1 MRFAV
6 VSLLILP
13 HLASSANR
21 SSETAGLEYGVV
33 YDAGS
38 VHTTVSVYAWN
49 KNKLN
54 GTGVVKE
61 IASCEI
67 PVDSGISS
75 FSSNP
80 RAVKDYILDDKCM
93 PQVLAA
99 VPRQLQKFSPIYLGG
114 TAGMR
119 VLNAT
124 EPTAAA
130 QIIGNLSEALDS
142 TPFDHDHEAATAQI
156 VSGTAEG
163 ILGWISSNYLSN
175 VFGTNGSKPVPSGRL
190 GALDW
195 GGASSQITFEVGD
208 GQQRAQPSEN
218 MHELSLYGQNY
229 TIFTSS
235 HLCYGQAEAVRR
247 YFVELVYQD
256 FLKTGNVSL
265 AVKAPCQPK
274 GATGVYTERAGELF
288 HSPCT
293 KYKDAKFRAVV
304 EGLDGNSTFSFH
316 GQSDMKACESE
327 VEKNFDLETC
337 RQKYVGEYCLDPEVI
352 PRPMKHTKF
361 LAFST
366 YWYLVSALRFP
377 GNTSA
382 EDFEGMMAK
391 FCASHISAT
400 LFLKPMG
407 RDVQHN
413 SCFRGLFMHRLLT
426 RGYHFHKWDDI
437 SFVKRVSEAEVGW
450 TLGYMIQRS
459 NTVRHEFTPYGPW
472 ETFGIAVGA
481 LLLALSP
488 LLLFYLLSKYCPCP
502 WWTPQSTPWW
512 PWWAAPQSWFGPHV
526 APPQG
531 PSERDVLI

>member
-1 MRFAV
+1 MYVAV
-6 VSLLILP
+6 LSILVLP
-13 HLASSANR
+13 HLVSSDNQTLN
-21 SSETAGLEYGVV
+21 ETAGLEYGVV

-75 FSSNP
+75 FSSDP
-80 RAVKDYILDDKCM
+80 RSVKDYILDDECL
-93 PQVLAA
+93 PRVLAA
-99 VPRQLQKFSPIYLGG
+99 VPRRLQEFSPIYLGG

-142 TPFDHDHEAATAQI
+142 TPFDHEAATAQI

-163 ILGWISSNYLSN
+163 ILGWITSNYLSN
-175 VFGTNGSKPVPSGRL
+175 VFGTNGSRPVPSSRL

-208 GQQRAQPSEN
+208 GQRQAQSSEN
-218 MHELSLYGQNY
+218 MHELSLYGRNY

-274 GATGVYTERAGELF
+274 GDTGVYTERAGDLF

-293 KYKDAKFRAVV
+293 KYKDARFRTAV
-304 EGLDGNSTFSFH
+304 EGLDRNSTFRFH
-316 GQSDMKACESE
+316 GQSDMKACEAE
-327 VEKNFDLETC
+327 VEKNFDLGTC

-382 EDFEGMMAK
+382 EDFEGMMAG
-391 FCASHISAT
+391 FCASRISAT

-407 RDVQHN
+407 RDAQHN
-413 SCFRGLFMHRLLT
+413 SCFKGLFMHRLLT

-459 NTVRHEFTPYGPW
+459 NTVDDAYNMSWKKWSWAIG
-472 ETFGIAVGA
+472 FGLTVTIILPMCILFFCYKIGRF
-481 LLLALSP
+481 LLPDRSA
-488 LLLFYLLSKYCPCP
+488 K
-502 WWTPQSTPWW
+502 
-512 PWWAAPQSWFGPHV
+512 
-526 APPQG
+526 
-531 PSERDVLI
+531 